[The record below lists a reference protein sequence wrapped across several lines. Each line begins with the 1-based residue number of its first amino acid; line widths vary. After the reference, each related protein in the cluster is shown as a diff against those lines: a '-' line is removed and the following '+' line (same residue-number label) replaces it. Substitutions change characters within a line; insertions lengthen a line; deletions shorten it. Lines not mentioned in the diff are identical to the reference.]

1 MSAHILLSMIAP
13 EPSAAPQGSA
23 NDVAGEFEALLAGI
37 AGDATDVGKTAT
49 APVAESDESIPPETA
64 AFGRPAPAPSPVAL
78 AASPLLM
85 TPLPQTD
92 AAATAE
98 EQTDAALAAP
108 ADAVPAAPGARAG
121 EAGSQPLPVADAAA
135 PAEAPVAATASGP
148 ATVPAEAPLAPDPA
162 PKAASPSVEAPAQ
175 PATPPRPQPVS
186 AALTVSAST
195 PDGEAALPPAP
206 MPAAAAPDMA
216 RLPTPAAAPAAAA
229 LPTPAAVVAHPPP
242 LTPLRPMEGNAAS
255 SRTAASGSAASDRS
269 DLRTA
274 ERPASD
280 PTPAPARQSTD
291 APPAP
296 ARRPDGPAEASPHL
310 PAAAAA
316 GDEGQSV
323 PGVGNDAGSAPES
336 PAALREASSPTPLVS
351 RVAVEAT
358 AQIAAQILRKLD
370 SRSTRF
376 EMALLPE
383 ELGRVDVKLDIDA
396 DGRLAARLAFDNPAA
411 AADLRG
417 RADELR
423 RQLEQAGF
431 HLADDAFEFAE
442 RDSGSSAFDR
452 GDDARQG
459 SGRAFSAAARLHALA
474 DAVPVARWTSLSLTP
489 AGVDLKV

>member
-13 EPSAAPQGSA
+13 ELPAAPQGSA

-37 AGDATDVGKTAT
+37 AGDATDGGKTAT

-64 AFGRPAPAPSPVAL
+64 AFGRPAPAPSPVAP
-78 AASPLLM
+78 AASALLM

-92 AAATAE
+92 TAATAE
-98 EQTDAALAAP
+98 EQTDAALTAP
-108 ADAVPAAPGARAG
+108 ADAVAAAPGHRAG
-121 EAGSQPLPVADAAA
+121 EAGSQPLPVADTAA
-135 PAEAPVAATASGP
+135 PAEAPVAARAFGP
-148 ATVPAEAPLAPDPA
+148 ATAPAEAPLAPDPA

-175 PATPPRPQPVS
+175 PATPPGPQPVS
-186 AALTVSAST
+186 AALTVSAPT

-206 MPAAAAPDMA
+206 MPAAAAADVA
-216 RLPTPAAAPAAAA
+216 RLPTPAAAA
-229 LPTPAAVVAHPPP
+229 LPTPAAVVAPPPP
-242 LTPLRPMEGNAAS
+242 LTPLRPVEGNAAS
-255 SRTAASGSAASDRS
+255 SRTAANGSAASDGS
-269 DLRTA
+269 DLRAA
-274 ERPASD
+274 ERPTAD
-280 PTPAPARQSTD
+280 PTPAPAQQSTD

-296 ARRPDGPAEASPHL
+296 ARRPDGPAVASPHL

-323 PGVGNDAGSAPES
+323 PGGGNDAGSAPES

-351 RVAVEAT
+351 RAAVEAT

-459 SGRAFSAAARLHALA
+459 SGRAFSAAARLHAQA